1 MNRFRRSS
9 PLADVERV
17 LVVVGVVV
25 VGDVEVVHV
34 VVVVTETGQDVTE
47 RVLDYSTHLL
57 LLLFRLLKEA

>member
-25 VGDVEVVHV
+25 VGDVEVVDV
-34 VVVVTETGQDVTE
+34 VVVVIIVVVVIVQVTE
-47 RVLDYSTHLL
+47 RGMK
-57 LLLFRLLKEA
+57 RLAWAWMLY